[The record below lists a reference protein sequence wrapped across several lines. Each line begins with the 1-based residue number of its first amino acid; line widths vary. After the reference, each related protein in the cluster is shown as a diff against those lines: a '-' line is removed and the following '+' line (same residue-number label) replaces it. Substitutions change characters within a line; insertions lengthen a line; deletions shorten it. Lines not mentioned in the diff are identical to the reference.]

1 VIKKAFTIIELI
13 FIIILIGIMSA
24 VATSYLRDDKLALA
38 TYQVLEH
45 IRYTQHLAISEHK
58 FDPKDALYNAHTDKK
73 GPYGRW
79 YYSRW
84 QIWFRTNSNHMLY
97 AIFSDRN
104 RGGNFDYVPMLEAA
118 KDPLT
123 LKVMAYR
130 LSTEVGYQNN
140 EEYNNENFDLTSK
153 YGITNI
159 TTVNCNQESLN
170 PSKARIVFDEK
181 GRPYGGIS
189 AINDSDAYSYRIKQQ
204 CVISMIHESGRR
216 AEITVYPETG
226 YAEIT
231 RLD

>member
-1 VIKKAFTIIELI
+1 MIKKALTTIELI

-24 VATSYLRDDKLALA
+24 VATSYFRDDKLALA
-38 TYQVLEH
+38 AYQVLEH
-45 IRYTQHLAISEHK
+45 IRYTQHLALSEHK
-58 FDPKDALYNAHTDKK
+58 FDPKDEMYSLHPDKK

-79 YYSRW
+79 FYSRW
-84 QIWFRTNSNHMLY
+84 QIWFRQNSGHMLY
-97 AIFSDRN
+97 VVFSDRN
-104 RGGNFDYVPMLEAA
+104 RGGNFDYVPVLETA

-123 LKVMAYR
+123 GKVMGYR
-130 LSTEVGYQNN
+130 FPSEIGYQNG
-140 EEYNNENFDLTSK
+140 EEYNNENFDLTTK

-159 TTVNCNQESLN
+159 TTANCNQESGN

-189 AINDSDAYSYRIKQQ
+189 ALNDSDAYLYKITQECTINFTHEDGRQA
-204 CVISMIHESGRR
+204 VITI
-216 AEITVYPETG
+216 YPETG